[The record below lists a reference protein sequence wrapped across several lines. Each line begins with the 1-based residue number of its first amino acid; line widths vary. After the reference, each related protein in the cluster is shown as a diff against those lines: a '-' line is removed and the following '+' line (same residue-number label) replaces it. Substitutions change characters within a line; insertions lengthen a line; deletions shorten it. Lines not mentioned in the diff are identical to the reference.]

1 MSRGVVIT
9 LCAALGAACVPEPTF
24 KGVVRD
30 ADGDGDSGDA
40 STSCG
45 NDVTVTRTGLMD
57 RGATVCGP
65 GYEVR
70 FSDLGAKM
78 PSQLNVGG
86 TMLVGTGQS
95 CNDERGMGVAIYPAA
110 LVNGE
115 EQAPAAVDGT
125 LSIAMTGPVIGRV
138 VVNWSASYACTGS
151 GTLEDAT
158 TFTFFPDG
166 HITRFDRLRQDQ
178 QVSAAGCGVCG
189 GGGSSSELYLT
200 SYTTL
205 LASSDAVLTGAAID
219 LTTYGQE
226 VAALR
231 SPCLTTFGKHVAFGF
246 RNGATRV
253 RVAGTAPR
261 ALAFV
266 QDVSVGQMLGP
277 SFVDEVTTHML
288 VSSTTECAD
297 LAPRALALA
306 DRPGLQIQGTNAG
319 PALDGIYGGENDG
332 GNTAIQTTVGDIPI
346 QLFDP
351 LRPVPGG
358 FAVWVDFGAQPNTN
372 VMVMH
377 NGVPSTPSG
386 EWYRI
391 QRVSPTQ
398 LIFWFR
404 DELVAN
410 TIITLHPN

>member
-1 MSRGVVIT
+1 VK
-9 LCAALGAACVPEPTF
+9 EPTF
-24 KGVVRD
+24 KGIPHD
-30 ADGDGDSGDA
+30 ADVDA
-40 STSCG
+40 SPANCDPDIVVTSSG
-45 NDVTVTRTGLMD
+45 EMG

-70 FSDLGAKM
+70 FSDVGAKM
-78 PSQLNVGG
+78 PYQLNVGG
-86 TMLVGTGQS
+86 TMLVGSGQN

-115 EQAPAAVDGT
+115 DQEPAAVDGT

-138 VVNWSASYACTGS
+138 VVNWSASYTCTGS
-151 GTLEDAT
+151 ATLQDAT

-166 HITRFDRLRQDQ
+166 HITRFDRLRQDL
-178 QVSAAGCGVCG
+178 QVSAEGCGVCG
-189 GGGSSSELYLT
+189 GGGSNSELYLT

-205 LASSDAVLTGAAID
+205 LAPSNAVLTGAAID
-219 LTTYGQE
+219 TLTMYGQE
-226 VAALR
+226 IAALR
-231 SPCLTTFGKHVAFGF
+231 SPCLTTLGRQVAFGF

-253 RVAGTAPR
+253 RVASATPR

-266 QDVSVGQMLGP
+266 QDVTIGQTLGP
-277 SFVDEVTTHML
+277 MFADEVTTHML
-288 VSSTTECAD
+288 VSSTTACAD

-306 DRPGLQIQGTNAG
+306 DRPELQIQGTNTG
-319 PALDGIYGGENDG
+319 PALDGIYGGENDS

-346 QLFDP
+346 QLVTAA
-351 LRPVPGG
+351 RPVPGG
-358 FAVWVDFGAQPNTN
+358 FAVWVDFGAQPNEM

-377 NGVPSTPSG
+377 NGLPSMPSG

-398 LIFWFR
+398 SIFWFR
-404 DELVAN
+404 DELVAS
-410 TIITLHPN
+410 TIITLRPN